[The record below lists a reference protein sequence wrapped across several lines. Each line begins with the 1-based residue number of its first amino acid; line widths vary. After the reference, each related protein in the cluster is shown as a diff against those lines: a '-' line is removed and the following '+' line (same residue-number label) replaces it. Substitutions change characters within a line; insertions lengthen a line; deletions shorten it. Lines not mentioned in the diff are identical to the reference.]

1 MNGKLDSLRLLY
13 EEGCRSFFLDA
24 LSRYNFVAIMSSPLS
39 TAIAGLS
46 SSEASARKA
55 AGEEVYRLGRAAAG
69 IAVVSWW
76 EDEELSGLLLAPN
89 PVITVGVAVPRETF
103 NRIRIAN
110 GTPGL
115 AEVPPDQDAEEFTL
129 HFSEEVAL
137 DLLTTREPGGDGAI
151 ARYLSKFGEG
161 VQQVEFRCT
170 NVDRATEIL
179 KEKFKIDSVY
189 PATRP
194 GADKTRVNFFLV
206 TSPDGGKVLIE
217 LYDVAS
223 KAQS

>member
-1 MNGKLDSLRLLY
+1 MDFVASLVR
-13 EEGCRSFFLDA
+13 RKRQRFFLDA
-24 LSRYNFVAIMSSPLS
+24 SSRYNFGAIMSSPLS

-46 SSEASARKA
+46 APDLPTRKA
-55 AGEEVYRLGRAAAG
+55 AAEEVYRFGRAAAG
-69 IAVVSWW
+69 IAVASWW
-76 EDEELSGLLLAPN
+76 GDEELSALLLAPN
-89 PVITVGVAVPRETF
+89 PVMTVGIAVPRETF

-110 GTPGL
+110 GTPRL
-115 AEVPPDQDAEEFTL
+115 AEVPPDQDAEEFEL
-129 HFSEEVAL
+129 HFGEGISL

-179 KEKFKIDSVY
+179 KEKFKIAAVY

-194 GADKTRVNFFLV
+194 GADGMRVNFFLV
-206 TSPDGGKVLIE
+206 ESPDGGKVLIE
-217 LYDVAS
+217 LYQAAS
-223 KAQS
+223 KAPS